1 MLQFK
6 TILQFYIEVKI
17 QPMDMAFSSEL
28 IDFFDIMGT
37 IACAIAGTIKAK
49 NNSGDMMGAIF
60 IAVVASIGGGTVRD
74 LLLGNHPI
82 FWMVQPH
89 YLAIIIIT
97 SLVVQIF
104 FHYIQKL
111 DKPLIFFDALGAA
124 AFTIIGIEKAL
135 AMNATPI
142 VAILMG
148 ITTATVGGIMR
159 DIICNE
165 IPLLFR
171 REIYIS
177 ACLLGALVY
186 FALLYL
192 GLFQAIRQLVVIGII
207 FTIRMLAVYQNWQL
221 PNITLNRH
229 AD

>member
-1 MLQFK
+1 MLQSK
-6 TILQFYIEVKI
+6 TIFQFYIEVKI
-17 QPMDMAFSSEL
+17 PFMDTALSSEL
-28 IDFFDIMGT
+28 IDFFDIIGT

-49 NNSGDMMGAIF
+49 NNSGDVLGAIF
-60 IAVVASIGGGTVRD
+60 IAVVASVGGGTVRD

-82 FWMVQPH
+82 FWMVQPD
-89 YLAIIIIT
+89 YLTVIIIT

-111 DKPLIFFDALGAA
+111 DKPLVFFDALGAA
-124 AFTIIGIEKAL
+124 TFTIIGIEKAL
-135 AMNATPI
+135 AMDFTPM
-142 VAILMG
+142 VAMLMG
-148 ITTATVGGIMR
+148 ITTATVGGILR

-177 ACLLGALVY
+177 ACLVGALVY

-192 GLFQAIRQLVVIGII
+192 GLFQAVRQLVVIGII
-207 FTIRMLAVYQNWQL
+207 FTVRMLAVYQNWQL
-221 PNITLNRH
+221 PNITINRR
-229 AD
+229 AG